1 VVKPSV
7 AMVIFLSS
15 AISLTLSFLTE
26 DLDDVCTSVVGST
39 YGDDDDIDGVNISA
53 IHFFERP
60 GI

>member
-15 AISLTLSFLTE
+15 AISWILSFLIE
-26 DLDDVCTSVVGST
+26 DWEEACTSVVGST
-39 YGDDDDIDGVNISA
+39 YGDDGVNISA
-53 IHFFERP
+53 IHFFERL